1 MTVNRLD
8 KFVNSTL
15 ATHREGEIILSD
27 KTSLGYTGFE
37 NKDGVATL
45 SFGFPYR
52 EAPKSYI
59 RKLILCAILGSI
71 VMIHI
76 CLNL

>member
-37 NKDGVATL
+37 NKDGLLLFL
-45 SFGFPYR
+45 SVF
-52 EAPKSYI
+52 
-59 RKLILCAILGSI
+59 LIGRLLKVIS
-71 VMIHI
+71 V
-76 CLNL
+76 N